1 MQGPHPVFRI
11 EPTLPALR
19 SPTLNEPRR
28 LGRQSRQA
36 HSLFGQVPT
45 TYPKVLFAVVPA
57 TRIVDRLRIEY
68 LEGPRLDMP
77 ALIRGA
83 ASAVSWNPLA
93 LHLAGRYMN
102 LLIVDDHPLF
112 GSGFVHAL
120 KQTYPGADVRAELT
134 IEAGL
139 ELAARWPELELVL
152 IDYRLGQSNGIAGLQ
167 RFGERFPLIARVL
180 ISGDEE
186 ATLSARARAA
196 GASGFLGKSMQMT
209 DLLNALQRIRDGEE
223 FFAAPPPRRGTASQV
238 NPTARQLEVLAL
250 VAAGRQNKQIADD
263 LGIAERTVKLHIT
276 ALLDATGARN
286 RTHLLVKAQQLGL
299 I

>member
-1 MQGPHPVFRI
+1 M
-11 EPTLPALR
+11 PTLIPGA
-19 SPTLNEPRR
+19 
-28 LGRQSRQA
+28 
-36 HSLFGQVPT
+36 
-45 TYPKVLFAVVPA
+45 
-57 TRIVDRLRIEY
+57 
-68 LEGPRLDMP
+68 GP
-77 ALIRGA
+77 
-83 ASAVSWNPLA
+83 AVSWNPPD
-93 LHLAGRYMN
+93 LHSAARDMN

-139 ELAARWPELELVL
+139 ELAARWPTLELVL
-152 IDYRLGQSNGIAGLQ
+152 IDYRLGQANGIAGLQ
-167 RFGERFPLIARVL
+167 RFGERFPLVARVL
-180 ISGDEE
+180 ISGDEDP
-186 ATLSARARAA
+186 TLVPRARAA

-209 DLLNALQRIRDGEE
+209 DLLEALQRIRDGEE
-223 FFAAPPPRRGTASQV
+223 FFDAPLPRRPPGGQV

>member
-28 LGRQSRQA
+28 LGEQSRQA

-45 TYPKVLFAVVPA
+45 TCPKVLFAAVQA
-57 TRIVDRLRIEY
+57 TRIVARLSVEV
-68 LEGPRLDMP
+68 LEGPRLELP

-83 ASAVSWNPLA
+83 APAVSWNPLA
-93 LHLAGRYMN
+93 PHLAARYMN

-120 KQTYPGADVRAELT
+120 KQAYPGADVRAELT

-139 ELAARWPELELVL
+139 ELAARWPTLDLVL

-167 RFGERFPLIARVL
+167 RFGEHFPLVARVL
-180 ISGDEE
+180 ISGDEDP
-186 ATLSARARAA
+186 TLVPRARAA
-196 GASGFLGKSMQMT
+196 GASGFLGKSMPMT
-209 DLLNALQRIRDGEE
+209 DLLDALQRIRDGEE
-223 FFAAPPPRRGTASQV
+223 FFAAALPHRAPLGQV

-286 RTHLLVKAQQLGL
+286 RTHLLVRAQQLGL